1 MSCRVHSIPPPTVL
15 GGAAGYLP
23 PEAAQSAPAAFPSPS
38 APASPFC
45 TSARFHMVDR
55 QGRRLACADCPPPC
69 PDCKGR
75 GWRIVTDDGTRPA
88 CISCQGSGLIRAE
101 ARHG

>member
-1 MSCRVHSIPPPTVL
+1 MGSRAYPFPPPAVL
-15 GGAAGYLP
+15 GDAAGYLP
-23 PEAAQSAPAAFPSPS
+23 PAAAHSAPAAFPSPS
-38 APASPFC
+38 SPASPLC

-55 QGRRLACADCPPPC
+55 QGRRLACTDCPPPC
-69 PDCKGR
+69 PDCRGR

-88 CISCQGSGLIRAE
+88 CISCEGTGWSHAE